1 MPKEPIDIRDVFRQ
15 ISSSDS
21 AQDDVHAKYDN
32 FEIQL
37 KEEELRK
44 ARLLNEALEGENKS
58 DTQDRGQR
66 KGFAI
71 SVFTLVSLYLAA
83 VLTILFIQ
91 GFSKSFYLSDSVL
104 ITLLGTTTA
113 NVISILVIVVTYLFS
128 RKKKH

>member
-44 ARLLNEALEGENKS
+44 VRLLNEALEGENKS

-71 SVFTLVSLYLAA
+71 SVFALVSLYLAA

-91 GFSKSFYLSDSVL
+91 GFNKSFYLSDSVL

>member
-1 MPKEPIDIRDVFRQ
+1 MPLGPINIEE
-15 ISSSDS
+15 ILSKINSSDT
-21 AQDDVHAKYDN
+21 AQDDVNSKYKD
-32 FEIQL
+32 IDIKL
-37 KEEELRK
+37 KEEEQRK
-44 ARLLNEALEGENKS
+44 VRLLNEALEGENKS

-71 SVFTLVSLYLAA
+71 SVFALVSLYLAA

-91 GFSKSFYLSDSVL
+91 GFNKSFYLSDSVL

>member
-71 SVFTLVSLYLAA
+71 SVFALVSLYLASVLA
-83 VLTILFIQ
+83 VLFIQ

>member
-71 SVFTLVSLYLAA
+71 SVFALVSLYLAA

-91 GFSKSFYLSDSVL
+91 GFNKSFYLSDSVL

>member
-15 ISSSDS
+15 ICSSDS

-71 SVFTLVSLYLAA
+71 SVFALVSLYLAA

-91 GFSKSFYLSDSVL
+91 GFNKSFYLSDSVL

>member
-1 MPKEPIDIRDVFRQ
+1 MPKEPIDIRDVFRH

-37 KEEELRK
+37 KEEELKK

-71 SVFTLVSLYLAA
+71 SVFALVSLYLAA

-91 GFSKSFYLSDSVL
+91 GFSKSFCLSDSVL

>member
-44 ARLLNEALEGENKS
+44 VRLLNEALEGENKS

-71 SVFTLVSLYLAA
+71 SVFALVSLYLAA

>member
-71 SVFTLVSLYLAA
+71 SVFALVSLYLAA

>member
-44 ARLLNEALEGENKS
+44 ARLLNEALKGENEDNS
-58 DTQDRGQR
+58 QERGQR
-66 KGFAI
+66 KNYAKN
-71 SVFTLVSLYLAA
+71 VFIFVMAYMVIVLA
-83 VLTILFIQ
+83 ILFIQ
-91 GFSKSFYLSDSVL
+91 GFCTCFYLSDSVL

-113 NVISILVIVVTYLFS
+113 NVISVLVIVMAYLFS

>member
-71 SVFTLVSLYLAA
+71 SVFALVSLYLAA
-83 VLTILFIQ
+83 VLIILFIQ
-91 GFSKSFYLSDSVL
+91 GFNKSFYLSDSVL